1 MNDPCITWVVLVLSW
16 NLSQTLNARLVQYL
30 NFCFL
35 RVLGKQREDSFA
47 RYTYSHRHLL
57 SSLHSRRRE
66 GIGRKGKGERLSRF
80 SPSPL
85 PLPFFASAMQA
96 IYSVEFIS
104 CLWAQKKEQ
113 WAFIAIIY
121 PKSQF
126 SPTGRS
132 HFYK

>member
-1 MNDPCITWVVLVLSW
+1 MVLSW

-35 RVLGKQREDSFA
+35 RVVGKQREDSFA

-57 SSLHSRRRE
+57 SRLHSRRRE
-66 GIGRKGKGERLSRF
+66 GIGRKGKRERLSHF

-85 PLPFFASAMQA
+85 PLLFLHLPCRLFTQWNLSLV
-96 IYSVEFIS
+96 YE
-104 CLWAQKKEQ
+104 LKKRTNCSL

>member
-1 MNDPCITWVVLVLSW
+1 MVLSW
-16 NLSQTLNARLVQYL
+16 NLSQTLNARLVQNL

-35 RVLGKQREDSFA
+35 RVVGKQREDSFA
-47 RYTYSHRHLL
+47 QYTYSHRHLL
-57 SSLHSRRRE
+57 SRLHSRRRE
-66 GIGRKGKGERLSRF
+66 GIGRKGKRERLSHF

-85 PLPFFASAMQA
+85 PLLFLHLPCRLFTQWNLSLV
-96 IYSVEFIS
+96 YE
-104 CLWAQKKEQ
+104 LKKRTNCSL

-126 SPTGRS
+126 SSTGRS

>member
-66 GIGRKGKGERLSRF
+66 GIGRKGKRERLSRF

-85 PLPFFASAMQA
+85 PLLFLHLPCRLFTQWNFSL
-96 IYSVEFIS
+96 VCE
-104 CLWAQKKEQ
+104 LQKRTMG
-113 WAFIAIIY
+113 IHCNNL
-121 PKSQF
+121 PKVTVFPHRPESLL
-126 SPTGRS
+126 
-132 HFYK
+132 

>member
-1 MNDPCITWVVLVLSW
+1 MVLSW
-16 NLSQTLNARLVQYL
+16 NLSQTLDARLVQNL
-30 NFCFL
+30 KFCFL

-57 SSLHSRRRE
+57 SSLHSRRQE
-66 GIGRKGKGERLSRF
+66 GIEKKGKRERLLHF

-85 PLPFFASAMQA
+85 PLLLFLHLPCRLFTQWNFSL
-96 IYSVEFIS
+96 V
-104 CLWAQKKEQ
+104 CKQKKEQ

-126 SPTGRS
+126 SPTGQS